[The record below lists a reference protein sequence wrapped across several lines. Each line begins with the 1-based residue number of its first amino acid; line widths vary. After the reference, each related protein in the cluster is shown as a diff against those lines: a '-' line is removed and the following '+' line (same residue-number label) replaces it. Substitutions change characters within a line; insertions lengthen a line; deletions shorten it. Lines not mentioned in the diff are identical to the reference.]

1 MPIWNYDSE
10 FFHIVTIEKKI
21 ILGLHILFFKVM
33 FPSKNVV
40 ASMARKYVA
49 LKDMQQENSI
59 YPNMA
64 STLFAPLLEC

>member
-1 MPIWNYDSE
+1 
-10 FFHIVTIEKKI
+10 
-21 ILGLHILFFKVM
+21 M
-33 FPSKNVV
+33 FASKNAI